1 MLDITVSRCFER
13 GSSETLGR
21 RSWRDGVDA
30 GERVH
35 DVGVE
40 HAGVEVD
47 EAVPLL
53 QAVAPPE
60 VDVLLV
66 VGVVLGDGVVPVA
79 AVEEGVELIFIIV
92 L

>member
-1 MLDITVSRCFER
+1 MLAWRS
-13 GSSETLGR
+13 R
-21 RSWRDGVDA
+21 RSLGNTGQGV
-30 GERVH
+30 H
-35 DVGVE
+35 NVGVE
-40 HAGVEVD
+40 HACVEVD

>member
-1 MLDITVSRCFER
+1 M
-13 GSSETLGR
+13 
-21 RSWRDGVDA
+21 
-30 GERVH
+30 H

-66 VGVVLGDGVVPVA
+66 VRVVLRDGVVPVA
-79 AVEEGVELIFIIV
+79 AVEEGVELVFIIV
-92 L
+92 LKDSDRS